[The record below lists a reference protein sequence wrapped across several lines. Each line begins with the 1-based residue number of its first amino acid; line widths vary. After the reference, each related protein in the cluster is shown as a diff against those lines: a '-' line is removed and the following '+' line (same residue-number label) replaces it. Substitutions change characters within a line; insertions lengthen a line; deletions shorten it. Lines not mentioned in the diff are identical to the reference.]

1 MLCAGKGSRFQRHI
15 DNTAGDGRVLT
26 VLVYLNSDWDAADG
40 GALRVYTPLNRSLHA
55 SKEVYT
61 LGASGLIL

>member
-26 VLVYLNSDWDAADG
+26 VLVYLNSDWQAADG
-40 GALRVYTPLNRSLHA
+40 GALRVYTPLNRSL
-55 SKEVYT
+55 YT
-61 LGASGLIL
+61 PPLQFTRL

>member
-40 GALRVYTPLNRSLHA
+40 GALRVYTPLNRSLH
-55 SKEVYT
+55 
-61 LGASGLIL
+61 